1 MNNRV
6 GKRKAKHRSTEERGG
21 GGRGGKGGR
30 GSARERE
37 GGKEGERELLSAE
50 SPAQHWM
57 LERKV
62 EGEAGRR
69 EKEKG
74 MGSKNGRSISKNER
88 KGTRRS
94 DKHWRKGGR

>member
-1 MNNRV
+1 LRLVSRYDSGMNNRV
-6 GKRKAKHRSTEERGG
+6 GKRKAKHRRTKERGG
-21 GGRGGKGGR
+21 GGRGGR

-69 EKEKG
+69 ENEKG
-74 MGSKNGRSISKNER
+74 MG
-88 KGTRRS
+88 
-94 DKHWRKGGR
+94 